1 MPLFSSTNLINNCEP
16 EKIKAIIPKKILKND
31 QEACKSILKKIVN
44 EKEFEELEKQWHSLN
59 REQIRQKFIERHEKN
74 ISLEIKAG
82 IKKEYKHVETSK
94 SPQSRFKETVDI
106 D

>member
-1 MPLFSSTNLINNCEP
+1 M
-16 EKIKAIIPKKILKND
+16 
-31 QEACKSILKKIVN
+31 N